1 MISYGDILR
10 ELRKSKKISQR
21 ELSRRSGVACS
32 TISRIE
38 SDIIIPRIDT
48 YTKLMQELKR

>member
-1 MISYGDILR
+1 MISYGGILR

-21 ELSRRSGVACS
+21 ELSRRTGVACS

-38 SDIIIPRIDT
+38 GDIIIPRIDT
-48 YTKLMQELKR
+48 YSKLMKELKR